1 MVLSLTL
8 DPWCDVASEHI
19 SHNVP
24 IPRMVLFC
32 KMPLVMRLSCMY
44 SGAKSSNL
52 GSPTGRDS
60 IPVIRSSM
68 HVKLN
73 ETQQPRR
80 ADVTAMKE
88 LHVHFNSRAGELE

>member
-8 DPWCDVASEHI
+8 DPWCGVNVASEHM

-24 IPRMVLFC
+24 IPKMVLFY
-32 KMPLVMRLSCMY
+32 KLPLVMRISCMY

-52 GSPTGRDS
+52 GSPGRGS
-60 IPVIRSSM
+60 MPVIRSSM

-80 ADVTAMKE
+80 
-88 LHVHFNSRAGELE
+88 VHGAQT